1 MGVFFKQTCEP
12 MIQPTSLSDP
22 REGWVGSWLLA
33 LASEICLCRSSFS
46 SSSSSPLSLLKSHRS
61 GLETHGEDSDIG
73 GAGCSAE
80 WICWCVCLF
89 FKMVEVLF
97 FSFYVYVSFTFRL
110 LLIPETKESEVT
122 FVASQGKARQ
132 GKSSGADE

>member
-1 MGVFFKQTCEP
+1 MRVFFGRTLQP
-12 MIQPTSLSDP
+12 MIQPPSLSDP
-22 REGWVGSWLLA
+22 CEGWVGSWLLT
-33 LASEICLCRSSFS
+33 LASEIYLCRSSFS
-46 SSSSSPLSLLKSHRS
+46 SSSSSPFRLRESYRS
-61 GLETHGEDSDIG
+61 GLETHGRIPTLA